1 MAEIKVN
8 SEMLRNAS
16 LQIKQEGAN
25 FSDLAIDFQQGLNA
39 LSNIWEGDAFNS
51 FKAQLDSLEP
61 SLERYSEVIQEY
73 ATFLETTAEQYEATE
88 TATQNETD
96 NLVNNLFK

>member
-8 SEMLRNAS
+8 SETLRNAS

-25 FSDLAIDFQQGLNA
+25 FSDLAIDFEQGLNS
-39 LSNIWEGDAFNS
+39 LSATWEGDAFNS
-51 FKAQLDSLEP
+51 FKSQLDSLSP
-61 SLERYSEVIQEY
+61 SLDRYSEVIQEY
-73 ATFLETTAEQYEATE
+73 ATFLETTAEQYETTE
-88 TATQNETD
+88 AATQSETD